1 MEKTYWVY
9 VLSSRS
15 RVLYVGVTSRLVVRI
30 KEHRESDNLSFT
42 KKYRIHRLVYFETY
56 RNVKSAIATEKQ
68 IKSFTRAKKI
78 ALIESRNP
86 NWNDLADGYF
96 APYPQKQIP
105 RFARDD
111 R

>member
-9 VLSSRS
+9 ILSSRS
-15 RVLYVGVTSRLVVRI
+15 RVLYVGVTSRLLERI
-30 KEHRESDNLSFT
+30 KEHRESENSSFT

-56 RNVKSAIATEKQ
+56 RNVKAAIATEKQ

-86 NWNDLADGYF
+86 NWTDLATEYF
-96 APYPQKQIP
+96 PQYPKKADSSL
-105 RFARDD
+105 RSE
-111 R
+111 